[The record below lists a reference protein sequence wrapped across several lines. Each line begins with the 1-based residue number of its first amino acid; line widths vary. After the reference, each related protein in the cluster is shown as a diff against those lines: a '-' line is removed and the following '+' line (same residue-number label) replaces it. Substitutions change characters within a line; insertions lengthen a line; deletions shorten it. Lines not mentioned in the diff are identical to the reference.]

1 MSTHTTDEVTVSTD
15 VSLIGI
21 GPMGAALARTLL
33 AEGKRVTVFNR
44 TAEKAKALEKEGAV
58 VGESV
63 EAAIMASTLVVVC
76 LADYATA
83 RRLLEPAATR
93 ENFERRV
100 IVHLSTGTPRE
111 AREMQAWVE
120 SLGARYLDGAILVT
134 PSQVGTDEA
143 SMLVGGNVDVFREA
157 EPVLKIFA
165 PLVEHVGEDVGAAA
179 ALDLAFLSYFFGG
192 LLGFYHGARIM
203 ESENLPV
210 TALGDMIGA
219 VAGPLGKIVQQ
230 DAGRIARAD
239 LDAPESSLQNSA
251 TVVELMLQHAGEKR
265 LDTRFPKFAAGWFR
279 EGVAVGFGKRDVAAL
294 VELLR
299 HPAG

>member
-1 MSTHTTDEVTVSTD
+1 MSTHTMAMFTGSTE

-21 GPMGAALARTLL
+21 GPMGAALARTLMKK
-33 AEGKRVTVFNR
+33 GKRVTVFNR
-44 TAEKAKALEKEGAV
+44 TVERAKVLEKDGAV
-58 VGESV
+58 VAES
-63 EAAIMASTLVVVC
+63 AATAISASAIVVVC

-83 RRLLEPAATR
+83 RRMLEIGATR
-93 ENFERRV
+93 ENFDGRV

-134 PSQVGTDEA
+134 PSQIGTEEA
-143 SMLVGGNVDVFREA
+143 SILVGGNAVVFREA
-157 EPVLKIFA
+157 ETVLKILA
-165 PLVEHVGEDVGAAA
+165 PLVEHIGEDVGAAA

-210 TALGDMIGA
+210 TVLGDMIGA
-219 VAGPLGKIVQQ
+219 VAGPLGKIVQH
-230 DAGRIARAD
+230 DAGRIARND

-251 TVVELMLQHAGEKR
+251 TVVELMLKHAGEKR
-265 LDTRFPKFAAGWFR
+265 LDARFPNFAAGWFR
-279 EGVAVGFGKRDVAAL
+279 EGVAAGFGKRDVAAL
-294 VELLR
+294 IELLR
-299 HPAG
+299 RLSA